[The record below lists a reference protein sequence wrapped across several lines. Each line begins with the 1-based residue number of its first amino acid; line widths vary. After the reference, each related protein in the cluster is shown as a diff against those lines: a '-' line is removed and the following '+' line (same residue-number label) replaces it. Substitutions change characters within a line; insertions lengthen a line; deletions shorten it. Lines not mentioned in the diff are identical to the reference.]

1 MVAKISQSEY
11 QKLNQLKELDIQQCS
26 FCSKITILNLGW
38 EPFVKL
44 LCQACREEHVICPE
58 LCLKVVRKEFDCH
71 LYQELPR
78 VRPVQPIK
86 PNRSYAGANCY
97 LCGKELKGAG
107 KTGVVKNRNN
117 PSFWGINIEYKI
129 LCLLCLESKFYS
141 AMSKGKRKTLR
152 KYLGR
157 GYV

>member
-1 MVAKISQSEY
+1 MVVKISHLEH
-11 QKLNQLKELDIQQCS
+11 QKLSQLKELDIQQCS

-38 EPFVKL
+38 EPFLKL
-44 LCQACREEHVICPE
+44 LCQACREEHVICPG

-86 PNRSYAGANCY
+86 PNRPYAGANCY

-117 PSFWGINIEYKI
+117 PSFWGISCSYKI
-129 LCLLCLESKFYS
+129 LCVECL
-141 AMSKGKRKTLR
+141 GKRYLKELVKSKRRTYF
-152 KYLGR
+152 KYVKR